1 MQEPWN
7 ASKPLRTSNGHQ
19 VFANRA
25 HLNAFDSMPPRPST
39 MSKVGN
45 AVARVGITPLLT
57 RNVLN
62 NMAQPK
68 SMFGD
73 TGWSKQA
80 QVEKS
85 LLHLLPDLM
94 QNYVTKNVPLLNIPI
109 DMAYYEL
116 FPKIDAFHQRY
127 LDSTYRSKNKMP
139 NPEYRSLEFTNEGPS
154 GYLNTRD
161 LAGLLSEPFFENA
174 AKAITTTKLPKQI
187 QGYRG
192 HVAADAH
199 ANAYGPNYGTTYLDL
214 LQDVLNPAY
223 HVGPHLMG
231 PVLAGI
237 RADLGIATGHP
248 IYYDNLKDSNGKP
261 KKMTGFG
268 TLADSYRLMWPL
280 LKKDLEAS
288 IIGLGKNTSQ
298 GLQFIP

>member
-7 ASKPLRTSNGHQ
+7 ASKPLRTTNGHQ
-19 VFANRA
+19 VFANKA
-25 HLNAFDSMPPRPST
+25 HLNAFNSRPPQPST
-39 MSKVGN
+39 MQKVGN

-62 NMAQPK
+62 TMAQPK

-80 QVEKS
+80 QIEKS

-94 QNYVTKNVPLLNIPI
+94 QNQVTKEIPLLNIPI
-109 DMAYYEL
+109 DMIYYENY
-116 FPKIDAFHQRY
+116 PKIDAFHQRY
-127 LDSTYRSKNKMP
+127 LDATYGSNVKHSR
-139 NPEYRSLEFTNEGPS
+139 PEDRSLEFINEGPS

-161 LAGLLSEPFFENA
+161 LAALLSEPFFEKA
-174 AKAITTTKLPKQI
+174 AKAITTTKLPKQL

-192 HVAADAH
+192 HVAADA
-199 ANAYGPNYGTTYLDL
+199 YGGNYGTTYLDL

-223 HVGPHLMG
+223 HVGPHLLG
-231 PVLAGI
+231 PVLGGV
-237 RADLGIATGHP
+237 RADLGVATGHP
-248 IYYDNLKDSNGKP
+248 FYYDNLKDSNGKP
-261 KKMTGFG
+261 KKMTAFS
-268 TLADSYRLMWPL
+268 TMADSYKSMWPL
-280 LKKDLEAS
+280 LKKDLKAS
-288 IIGLGKNTSQ
+288 IQGLGKHTSQ